1 MVFQSQTRPK
11 VLIHH
16 SIVNGGMII
25 LIIKVIFN
33 FYFSLNV
40 EHCIILQNVVLARD
54 SHQIWFLIL
63 SESI

>member
-40 EHCIILQNVVLARD
+40 EHCIILQNAVLVRD
-54 SHQIWFLIL
+54 SHQI
-63 SESI
+63 